1 MKKIISFSAA
11 ALILSA
17 SMTSCFE
24 EMEPQGYTN
33 ANGVISKDQAAN
45 APGAFDNFVDA
56 ITGTLTG
63 TFIYNNS
70 TNPWNFGYP
79 SLYLQRDMMGQDLLT
94 PTVTG
99 SEWYTGW
106 YTVSGYVTNYA
117 SWASYLPWLYYY
129 GWISSCNTVLNLA
142 GPEPAPEF
150 ESGVGIAYCM
160 RALYYL
166 DLAQTFGNATYTK
179 DKNGLTVPIVKH
191 TSTSEEL
198 AVNPRATN
206 EEMFAF
212 ILEDLDMAEKYL
224 ANYKRPN
231 LETPDLSVA
240 YGIKARA
247 YLLMGEWAKAKEYAH
262 KAYSMNGYGYLS
274 ENELTDQKTA
284 FNNQNNKSWMLCCQ
298 LKPTDPNIMDNDAD
312 TGWGSQMI
320 YEVGP
325 SGCGYG
331 ANYVG
336 PKRIDKHLYE
346 SIPYSDYRKKQWID
360 FKLDELEYDG
370 EAMHDSLLAYTS
382 AAENFSLSSWSEHS
396 VGGVPVKFRPANG
409 EHYDQYAA
417 FTVAIPMMRFEEMK
431 LIEAEAAGRM
441 NEQEGETL
449 LKDFASY
456 RDPEYVYGSHDQD
469 NNYGGG
475 LSQFMR
481 ELHWQRRVE
490 LWGEGFATFDI
501 KRLGTGIIRNYPGT
515 NHVENYRWNTDG
527 VPAWFNLL
535 ITDSEANYNEGIV
548 QNPLFARPTAD
559 SEEHKF

>member
-1 MKKIISFSAA
+1 MKNIMKFSAA
-11 ALILSA
+11 MVMAVG
-17 SMTSCFE
+17 MPSCIQE
-24 EMEPQGYTN
+24 LDPQSNYVSEAEVN
-33 ANGVISKDQAAN
+33 N
-45 APGAFDNFVDA
+45 APGTFKSAVTACTNS
-56 ITGTLTG
+56 LTG
-63 TFIYNNS
+63 ELIYGPNS

-79 SLYLQRDMMGQDLLT
+79 SLYLQRDMMGQDILT

-224 ANYKRPN
+224 AKYKRPN
-231 LETPDLSVA
+231 LETPNLSVA

-247 YLLMGEWAKAKEYAH
+247 YLLMGEWAKAKDYAE
-262 KAYSMNGYGYLS
+262 KAMEGYTMLS
-274 ENELTDQKTA
+274 PTELTDQKTA
-284 FNNQNNKSWMLCCQ
+284 FNNQNNNSWMLCCQ

-370 EAMHDSLLAYTS
+370 EEMHKKLVEDYTS
-382 AAENFSLSSWSEHS
+382 DASNFSLSSWSEHS

-417 FTVAIPMMRFEEMK
+417 FTVAIPMMRVEEMK
-431 LIEAEAAGRM
+431 LIQAEAAGRM
-441 NEQEGETL
+441 NEKEGETL
-449 LKDFASY
+449 LTLFAKE
-456 RDPEYVYGSHDQD
+456 RDPEYVYGTHDQD

-475 LSQFMR
+475 LNTFMR

-490 LWGEGFATFDI
+490 LWGEGFATFDA
-501 KRLGTGIIRNYPGT
+501 KRLGTDMIRNYPGT
-515 NHVENYRWNTDG
+515 NHCENYRWNSTG
-527 VPAWFNLL
+527 NPSWFGQLIPA
-535 ITDSEANYNEGIV
+535 SETNYNEAIE
-548 QNPLFARPTAD
+548 QNPKVERPTAD